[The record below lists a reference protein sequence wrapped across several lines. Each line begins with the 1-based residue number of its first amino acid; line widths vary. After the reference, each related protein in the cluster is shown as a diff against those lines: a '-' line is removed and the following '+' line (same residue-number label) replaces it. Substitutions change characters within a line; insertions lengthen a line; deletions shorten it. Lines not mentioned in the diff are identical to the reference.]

1 LGFLGFGI
9 WILGFGIYPES
20 LLYLL
25 FFLSGISGLIYQVV
39 WVRVFGNVFG
49 NTIYSASVVV
59 AVFMLGLGA
68 GSYVAG
74 RWSDRR
80 YPANPELP
88 LRAYGYFE
96 LTIAAMGAIIA
107 LILPHLDRL
116 SVMVTAYQQDANGWY
131 VITPGSYAARTG
143 IALLLLTPI
152 TLLMGGTLTL
162 LIRFLVRTDV
172 EAQARRIALLYA
184 VNTAGAAAGCFLT
197 DFTLVPSIG
206 LRATQVIA
214 VALNAIAGAGA
225 IVLGRLK
232 PAPTSDKSRIA
243 NRKSRRGE
251 ARIPD
256 PGSRIPAGSAV
267 APVAIA
273 LALSGFAGLGMEI
286 IWFRHFSIM
295 LGAFRAVFS
304 LLLTVIL
311 VGIGAGS
318 LAAGALQRSWSGL
331 ASPKPAAKAGVALI
345 ATQSLFI
352 VFTLAGMWIADSS
365 VIDRTV
371 SDALHAFGTAAT
383 IDQLASP
390 GAFTELW
397 FNLRPMLLEVAVP
410 ALLIGFSFPLGN
422 AVIQHAEQSVG
433 RRAGV
438 LYLANTAGAVC
449 GSLVAGFVLLPW
461 LGLQGSA
468 TVLML
473 AAAIGL
479 VPIYLVVRLKPDP
492 TDDAR
497 RMQTAAEI
505 RRGSPVG
512 SAFRRTFPILTAIA
526 ALIAWIL
533 LPSDY
538 ISTRALPK
546 PEQNERVLDQSEGVN
561 EIVTITETSGKG
573 RRLMTNGHAMSATWP
588 LSQRY
593 MRALAHVPLLMLNN
607 PARVLVIGFGVG
619 NTTAAATLHPSVR
632 QVEVADL
639 SRNVLDHA
647 SWFSATNGDVIRN
660 PRVAVYVNDG
670 RHHLLMGA
678 PGAGAGLPPPRF
690 RATASL
696 AEAKGEGGKTGP
708 YTGTYDLIALEP
720 PPIGYAGVASLY
732 SEEFYRLA
740 RARLEPD
747 GYVSQWLPAYQVPTR
762 TTLSMIRAF
771 VNVFPESVLL
781 SGAEADLILIG
792 ANNRI
797 EVDPNELF
805 TALSQRPAVRA
816 DLVKLDLGTPR
827 EIVGMFV
834 GSSRTLA
841 GATRDAV
848 AVTDDRP
855 VQEFGV
861 RSLLNLG
868 ESVPGSVVDLKSVAE
883 WCPKCFDNGM
893 PVRVVEGLDLYLALL
908 NRAYGASPEE
918 GARIRAA
925 ADNGR
930 RVAGSAYL
938 GVVVPETSDVH
949 NDLGIAYASR
959 GQLDAAIGEF
969 RQALS
974 LEPDSAQ
981 THWHIGAAL
990 AERGQLQEAEEHLRT
1005 SVQRDPTNLDAKHD
1019 LETVAALQ
1027 RQRQPAP

>member
-1 LGFLGFGI
+1 MGI
-9 WILGFGIYPES
+9 GSYPES

-80 YPANPELP
+80 YPAHPELP

-116 SVMVTAYQQDANGWY
+116 SVIVTSYQLDANGWY
-131 VITPGSYAARTG
+131 VITPGSYAARTA

-162 LIRFLVRTDV
+162 LIRYLVRTDV
-172 EAQARRIALLYA
+172 EAHGRRIALLYA

-197 DFTLVPSIG
+197 DFTLVPAWG
-206 LRATQVIA
+206 LLATQLLA
-214 VALNAIAGAGA
+214 VALNGIAGAGA
-225 IVLGRLK
+225 IALVRLKASGRLK
-232 PAPTSDKSRIA
+232 PAPTSDKSRIT
-243 NRKSRRGE
+243 NRKSPR
-251 ARIPD
+251 A
-256 PGSRIPAGSAV
+256 GSRIPDSGSRPATTV
-267 APVAIA
+267 ARVAAA
-273 LALSGFAGLGMEI
+273 LAISGFAGLGMEI

-318 LAAGALQRSWSGL
+318 LAAGALQRLWSRL
-331 ASPKPAAKAGVALI
+331 ASPNPSAKAGVALI

-371 SDALHAFGTAAT
+371 SDALRAFGTAAT

-397 FNLRPMLLEVAVP
+397 FNLRPMLFEVAVP

-461 LGLQGSA
+461 LGLQGS
-468 TVLML
+468 TSVLMF

-479 VPIYLVVRLKPDP
+479 IPLFLVVRLKPESAAAVRLKPDP
-492 TDDAR
+492 TQEED
-497 RMQTAAEI
+497 
-505 RRGSPVG
+505 VG
-512 SAFRRTFPILTAIA
+512 SAFRRTFWAAPTIA
-526 ALIAWIL
+526 VASLIAWML
-533 LPSDY
+533 LPADY
-538 ISTRALPK
+538 ISNRALPK

-593 MRALAHVPLLMLNN
+593 MRALAHVPLLMLDN

-619 NTTAAATLHPSVR
+619 NTTAAATLHPSVQ

-647 SWFSATNGDVIRN
+647 SWFSATNGGVIHN

-670 RHHLLMGA
+670 RHHLLTSGGA
-678 PGAGAGLPPPRF
+678 DL
-690 RATASL
+690 
-696 AEAKGEGGKTGP
+696 KVGP
-708 YTGTYDLIALEP
+708 YDLIALEP

-805 TALSQRPAVRA
+805 TALSRRPAVRA

-883 WCPKCFDNGM
+883 WCPTCFDNGM

-918 GARIRAA
+918 GARMRAA

-938 GVVVPETSDVH
+938 GVVVPETSEVH

-969 RQALS
+969 RQSLS
-974 LEPDSAQ
+974 LEPDAAE

-990 AERGQLQEAEEHLRT
+990 AERGQLQEAADHLRT
-1005 SVQRDPTNLDAKHD
+1005 SVQRDPTNVEAKHD
-1019 LETVAALQ
+1019 LETVLTLQ
-1027 RQRQPAP
+1027 RERRPAP